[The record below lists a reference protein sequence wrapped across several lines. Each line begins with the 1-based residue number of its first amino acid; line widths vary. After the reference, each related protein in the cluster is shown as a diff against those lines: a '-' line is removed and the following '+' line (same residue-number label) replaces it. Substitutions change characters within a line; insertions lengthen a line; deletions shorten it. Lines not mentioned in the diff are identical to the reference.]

1 LIRDFPVSSW
11 FLITLPVLQIVA
23 QEPERQQTERVQLS
37 ESTWESVLEALPA
50 KRGGARAATVQTLLG
65 SHPKEMT
72 EQMKIRILV
81 WLQGRSFRLPL
92 RMLPRLRFDWDQ
104 IGSPSLLPTL
114 QQLAKQPLKD
124 PGSNLSI
131 VYTTGA

>member
-50 KRGGARAATVQTLLG
+50 KRGSARAATVQTLG
-65 SHPKEMT
+65 SHPKELT

-81 WLQGRSFRLPL
+81 CLQGRSFRLPL
-92 RMLPRLRFDWDQ
+92 KMLPRLRFDWDQ

-124 PGSNLSI
+124 PGSNLSN